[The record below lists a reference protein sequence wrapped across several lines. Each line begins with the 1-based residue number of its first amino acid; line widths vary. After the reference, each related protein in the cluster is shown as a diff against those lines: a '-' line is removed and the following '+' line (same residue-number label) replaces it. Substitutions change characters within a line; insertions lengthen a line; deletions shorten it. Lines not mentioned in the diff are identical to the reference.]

1 MDKVLS
7 LILNEHKAALSNLN
21 VMQQSAFYSVGFIDQ
36 VRQQLV
42 LKVQAYQGA
51 SILQFEIVQRIF
63 EELETLKQQK
73 ILLDD
78 ITEACLVALQLMSS
92 SQKQRFLGLLN
103 RHEFTLLKNKLLEKS
118 LTISGSANSDF
129 LNWANVYGNSDT
141 KAIIYKAI
149 KRAVKQLP
157 DMPEMQEAVN
167 AFEKAAMINSPLMSV
182 YLLLLD
188 PQRMNFVCNYVS
200 QQFTRE
206 QAIAVL
212 LQTGAT
218 KYVPMA
224 VALLTEVRS
233 AKNLVAGIKRCLGS
247 QLDELVAFDTQI
259 RAGDCKQAAVDFQRQ
274 FALSWPEQKIN
285 FNDQTLVYGFA
296 MNRPVSVASLQGVDF
311 FSWQVITILNALKY
325 DCQNSQ
331 AS

>member
-1 MDKVLS
+1 MLS
-7 LILNEHKAALSNLN
+7 LILNEHKAALLNLN
-21 VMQQSAFYSVGFIDQ
+21 MMQQSAFYSIGFIAQ
-36 VRQQLV
+36 VRQQLI
-42 LKVQAYQGA
+42 LKVQASQSA
-51 SILQFEIVQRIF
+51 SNVQFEMVQCII
-63 EELETLKQQK
+63 EELETLKQQETS
-73 ILLDD
+73 LDD
-78 ITEACLVALQLMSS
+78 VAEACLVALQLMPN

-103 RHEFTLLKNKLLEKS
+103 RHEFTLLKHKLLQKS
-118 LTISGSANSDF
+118 LTISGPANSDL
-129 LNWANVYGNSDT
+129 LNWANVYGNSET
-141 KAIIYKAI
+141 QAIIYKAI

-157 DMPEMQEAVN
+157 DMPEMQETVN
-167 AFEKAAMINSPLMSV
+167 AFENAAMINSPLMSV

-233 AKNLVAGIKRCLGS
+233 AKNLVAGIKRCFGS

-259 RAGDCKQAAVDFQRQ
+259 QVGDCKQAAVDFQRQ

-325 DCQNSQ
+325 DCRNSQ

>member
-1 MDKVLS
+1 MAKVLS

-21 VMQQSAFYSVGFIDQ
+21 MMQQSAFYSIGFIAQ
-36 VRQQLV
+36 VRQQLI
-42 LKVQAYQGA
+42 LKVQASQSA
-51 SILQFEIVQRIF
+51 SNVQFEMVQCII
-63 EELETLKQQK
+63 EELETLKQQETS
-73 ILLDD
+73 LDD
-78 ITEACLVALQLMSS
+78 AAEACLVALQLMSN
-92 SQKQRFLGLLN
+92 SQKQRFWGLLN
-103 RHEFTLLKNKLLEKS
+103 RHEFTLLKHKLLQKS
-118 LTISGSANSDF
+118 LTISGPANSDL
-129 LNWANVYGNSDT
+129 LNWANVYGKSET
-141 KAIIYKAI
+141 QAIIYKAI

-157 DMPEMQEAVN
+157 DMPEMQETVN

-259 RAGDCKQAAVDFQRQ
+259 QAGDCKQAAVDFQRQ

-325 DCQNSQ
+325 DCRNSQ